1 MVGLLQ
7 HSQGVTLSDD
17 CFYSTSDVSVPL
29 GTRQPVLSRPGQAG
43 SGSRGWDGGW
53 GCRGRGRGA
62 PQRAFHI
69 GAISLGFSKSPSRGY
84 SAITQGCPGAH
95 VSHLPST
102 L

>member
-53 GCRGRGRGA
+53 GVPGQGSGGA
-62 PQRAFHI
+62 SEGLSHRSNF
-69 GAISLGFSKSPSRGY
+69 LGVF
-84 SAITQGCPGAH
+84 
-95 VSHLPST
+95 
-102 L
+102 